1 MSNIP
6 TIKVQ
11 GYNNA
16 SGGIGTL
23 EATYGP
29 AASMWQRAPLLEALQ
44 DPGGYH
50 LFRQDFYHTD
60 NTNEFTLVTDAG
72 GTAAVSDIA
81 GGVLTITN
89 HTTDNDES
97 YLSSKT
103 EAWKFAADKPL
114 WFEAR
119 VKASADNMVIGLSD
133 TVGANFLQD
142 TGAGPATS
150 FDGAVFFRGETATW
164 QFETSNAT
172 TQVTNADVTDT
183 TTDTYIRL
191 GFIFDPNDGTTG
203 TITPVVN
210 GVVGS
215 ESDAHSITLSGLEEM
230 HIVFGCKNAAGV
242 AATLLVDYVQVLAVR

>member
-1 MSNIP
+1 MSYIP
-6 TIKVQ
+6 AIKIQ
-11 GYNNA
+11 GFQNA
-16 SGGIGTL
+16 SGGTGTR

-29 AASMWQRAPLLEALQ
+29 ANSMWQRAPLLEALQ

-60 NTNEFTLVTDAG
+60 NTNEFTLVTDSG

-89 HTTDNDES
+89 AAADNDES

-103 EAWKFAADKPL
+103 EAWKFAASKPL

-119 VKASADNMVIGLSD
+119 VKASADNMIIGLSD
-133 TVGANFLQD
+133 TVAANSLQD
-142 TGAGPATS
+142 NGAGPMAS
-150 FDGAVFFRGETATW
+150 YDGAVFYRGETESW
-164 QFETSNAT
+164 NFETSNAG
-172 TQVTNADVTDT
+172 TQVTSADGADS

-203 TITPVVN
+203 KITPVID
-210 GVVGS
+210 GVVS
-215 ESDAHSITLSGLEEM
+215 AESVAHSITLSGLEEM